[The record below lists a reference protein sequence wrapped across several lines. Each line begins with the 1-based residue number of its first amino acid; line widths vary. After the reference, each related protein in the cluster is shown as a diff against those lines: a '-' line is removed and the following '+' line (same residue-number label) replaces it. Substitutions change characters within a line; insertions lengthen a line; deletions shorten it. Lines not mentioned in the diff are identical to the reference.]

1 MALIKTLAEI
11 QAVLPKVA
19 SSLSNFSIL
28 NNFDRVENKHIIPLI
43 GRTLYTALQTAYDD
57 NTLSTEQ
64 AKLVKHIQ
72 LVSAAYA
79 FYDEAALQ
87 LVTFGDTG
95 IRKIVQGGTDRI
107 YNWELVE
114 TKNSLLQAAYDGT
127 EVLLN
132 YLFDNKATYPNWTSS
147 DQYKRISNLL
157 IRNGTDLN
165 DQRTVY
171 QPQRSFFIMQA
182 VMEDVQLLY
191 IQDDIGKNLLT
202 YLRDVAAPT
211 DNEKE
216 CIALLKKALAFF
228 TIEKACKN
236 FSVSFTDN
244 GFTLLGERSVV
255 QGDSGTMQPTDISLL
270 EIKMDE
276 LHKDADAY
284 LELAKNKL
292 VALNASSG
300 ATAEFKAAFALSP
313 LASYVDPASR
323 TSGNEGRKIYSF

>member
-43 GRTLYTALQTAYDD
+43 GRTLYTALQTAYDA

-72 LVSAAYA
+72 LVSAAYS
-79 FYDEAALQ
+79 FFDELGQ
-87 LVTFGDTG
+87 QMLTFGDTG
-95 IRKIVQGGTDRI
+95 VRKISQGGNTPI
-107 YNWELVE
+107 FNWELTE
-114 TKNSLLQAAYDGT
+114 TKNALLKAAYDGT

-132 YLFDNKATYPNWTSS
+132 YLFDKKADYPDWTAS
-147 DQYKRISNLL
+147 DEYKKINNLL
-157 IRNGTDLN
+157 IKTGTDL
-165 DQRTVY
+165 DKQRSVY
-171 QPQRSFFIMQA
+171 QPQRTFFLIQGI
-182 VMEDVQLLY
+182 MEDVQLMY
-191 IQDDIGKNLLT
+191 IQDDIGKELLA
-202 YLRDVAAPT
+202 YLRDAAAPT
-211 DNEKE
+211 DDEKE
-216 CIALLKKALAFF
+216 CINLLKKALALF
-228 TIEKACKN
+228 TIEKACKSYAVL
-236 FSVSFTDN
+236 FSDN
-244 GFTLLGERSVV
+244 GFTLVGENDASVK
-255 QGDSGTMQPTDISLL
+255 DTSGVDLL
-270 EIKMDE
+270 ELKIRE
-276 LHKDADAY
+276 LRNDADAY

-300 ATAEFKAAFALSP
+300 ATVDFKAAFALSP